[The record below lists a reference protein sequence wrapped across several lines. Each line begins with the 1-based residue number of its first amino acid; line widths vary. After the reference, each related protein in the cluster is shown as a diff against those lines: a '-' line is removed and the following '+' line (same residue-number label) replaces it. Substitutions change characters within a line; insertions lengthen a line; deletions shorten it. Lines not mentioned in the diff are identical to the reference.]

1 MKKRDELSKQ
11 TQKRGSTRGS
21 FPMPSMAR
29 SHKAKSGKTVE
40 GPSWRREGK
49 GGGDVISELESERLR
64 NISTH
69 SSRTSGSSDD
79 HNDGSETLA
88 EEDGGAD

>member
-1 MKKRDELSKQ
+1 MTKKRDELSKQ

-40 GPSWRREGK
+40 GPSWRRERK
-49 GGGDVISELESERLR
+49 ADVSAEFESERLR